1 MPHIEEDRSVVDA
14 QTFRAWERYA
24 WAAGVVFVA
33 ALLTE
38 AVISA
43 AIPINQDDSAT
54 KIATEVARHRELVLV
69 AAYLSSVYAVAFV
82 IYLCR
87 LHQLLRGQGPQ
98 PPFLGSLV
106 LVGGV
111 LFVSLH
117 AVSDVAIYGLLGAK
131 LASYGAH
138 HDQGLSYAL
147 YLMTFA
153 LDSVGDIFGSLFAIA
168 AGLIMIQSRI
178 LPLWLGRGLILVG
191 VLFFVQGFGLGGVIA
206 TFGLV
211 LDLVGFVLFLILV
224 TASSVILLRR
234 ASTAAPSAA
243 PSG

>member
-1 MPHIEEDRSVVDA
+1 
-14 QTFRAWERYA
+14 
-24 WAAGVVFVA
+24 
-33 ALLTE
+33 
-38 AVISA
+38 
-43 AIPINQDDSAT
+43 
-54 KIATEVARHRELVLV
+54 VLV